1 MCYDKPWRFMDFLY
15 QITKTITSEKK
26 TRFKAKICVWF
37 YILMQTNEG
46 ALRVSEKKCYE
57 RSTSVCETTKK
68 NYIDPIYFPLL
79 LFMFTLSSFWIK
91 VNVAC
96 WLKLWLG
103 SLKCRSACGAFCLLT
118 SLRWLFNLV
127 WNYVSNFTMCSIQQ
141 VVYSISYIN
150 SLLLQLI
157 SVKV

>member
-1 MCYDKPWRFMDFLY
+1 M
-15 QITKTITSEKK
+15 
-26 TRFKAKICVWF
+26 WF
-37 YILMQTNEG
+37 YILIQTNEG
-46 ALRVSEKKCYE
+46 ALRVSKKKCCE
-57 RSTSVCETTKK
+57 RSTSECETTKKKK

-118 SLRWLFNLV
+118 SLRWLFSLV
-127 WNYVSNFTMCSIQQ
+127 WNYVSNFPTYSIQQ

-150 SLLLQLI
+150 SLLLELI
-157 SVKV
+157 SVKVYVFVLHCF